1 MRLVKDTRV
10 SRDQRWVMSL
20 TALPTVTRSALIHWG
35 NVLTGWQERCR
46 HWRLR
51 WAVLQKR
58 TTELR
63 KLNLVYGE
71 P

>member
-1 MRLVKDTRV
+1 
-10 SRDQRWVMSL
+10 L